1 MINKDTY
8 KRITEEEFDCTHCI
22 ERECT
27 TPDNLCQ
34 YRLYCEAY
42 NRLAELEDKI
52 ENGTLVELPSVWLDT
67 LKLLTCAS
75 ICYTKIKDL
84 ITSQMGQSKDIA
96 DLFFECPTV
105 QGTVNDFALKDL
117 GEANIECN
125 KIVGFEEILN
135 AMPHY
140 KKIVEAKLKELQEGK
155 K

>member
-8 KRITEEEFDCTHCI
+8 KRITA
-22 ERECT
+22 
-27 TPDNLCQ
+27 
-34 YRLYCEAY
+34 RLA
-42 NRLAELEDKI
+42 NGKAVVDFIASGAGRIKTVDRLAELEDKI
-52 ENGTLVELPSVWLDT
+52 TDGTLVELPSAWLDT

-84 ITSQMGQSKDIA
+84 ITSQMGQSKDIS

-117 GEANIECN
+117 EEANIDCN

-140 KKIVEAKLKELQEGK
+140 KKIVEAKLKELQEK
-155 K
+155 EK